1 MTLFISLILH
11 KGVEAFS
18 VGLQISKGN
27 SNKVRRSSC
36 QAAAHVHAVLIQ
48 LKAVVATIIIY
59 ALMTPIGS
67 GLGTLLQVEPFRTY
81 SYSFIHTVVRCGS
94 YNWL

>member
-27 SNKVRRSSC
+27 SNKVSASSC
-36 QAAAHVHAVLIQ
+36 RAVAHADSVLIQ

-67 GLGTLLQVEPFRTY
+67 GLGTLLQVDLLYERTGIVPPDY
-81 SYSFIHTVVRCGS
+81 
-94 YNWL
+94 